1 MGTPLNI
8 RRTLGDMISEAFH
21 AHYKAVNRNPEE
33 KVASVSMGTSCKS
46 SEWETVTG
54 VNSAKDSFSRKK

>member
-1 MGTPLNI
+1 
-8 RRTLGDMISEAFH
+8 MISEAFH

-33 KVASVSMGTSCKS
+33 KVTSVSMGTSCKS